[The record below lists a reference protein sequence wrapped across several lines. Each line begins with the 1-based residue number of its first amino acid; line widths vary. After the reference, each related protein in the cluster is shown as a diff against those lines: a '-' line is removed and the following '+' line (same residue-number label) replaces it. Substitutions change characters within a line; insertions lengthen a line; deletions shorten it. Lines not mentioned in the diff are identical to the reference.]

1 MLTRLGQVVSYA
13 SFAEFCDHTAAQLD
27 TFHAD
32 LLERDEDKAT
42 TFRLMLAGLVMKW
55 LGESGSLH

>member
-27 TFHAD
+27 TFHAGTLTVAHLSID
-32 LLERDEDKAT
+32 AALDPAAR
-42 TFRLMLAGLVMKW
+42 
-55 LGESGSLH
+55 